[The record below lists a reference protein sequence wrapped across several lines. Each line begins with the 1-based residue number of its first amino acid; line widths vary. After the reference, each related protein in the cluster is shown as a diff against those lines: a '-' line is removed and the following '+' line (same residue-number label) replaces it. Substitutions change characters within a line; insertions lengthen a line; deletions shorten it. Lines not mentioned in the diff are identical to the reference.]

1 MIPLTCAFRVS
12 TIGFRGVDHFG
23 FRSKFSSRRRFL
35 MKRTS
40 KCTLGLFIATFVA
53 TLLLAITASAQMNM
67 PKPGPDHKKLDYF
80 TGSWACDS
88 DVKPGPMGPG
98 GKMSNP

>member
-1 MIPLTCAFRVS
+1 
-12 TIGFRGVDHFG
+12 
-23 FRSKFSSRRRFL
+23 

-40 KCTLGLFIATFVA
+40 KCTPALIIA
-53 TLLLAITASAQMNM
+53 TLLLAATASAQMNM
-67 PKPGPDHKKLDYF
+67 PKPGPEHKKLDYF

-98 GKMSNP
+98 GKSATPRTPSGWRAATLSSFIPR